1 MYSQIES
8 MIFSFYE
15 EKVKLLAA
23 VFERVAKALKTFE
36 EDFNSVAK
44 HFGELTK
51 GFFDVFTTY
60 VETVK
65 KEITELWELL
75 QQQLQALPGFDMI
88 KEKYEELIGTHN
100 INEQFTMV
108 LKELLSTLTQSFRMT
123 QQCEEFMKKLNEY
136 VDLVSTNLLE
146 FKKKILTLNL
156 FRKSPR
162 RKSTT
167 STPSLSSSNR
177 SARLFYLCHN
187 CWKDT
192 LALTSRILCH
202 SAWNRWNVCLISPAF
217 ASRLL
222 IIWGMSLWCHCVML
236 STFIDLTPSIQLNL
250 CHHSPCTLVF
260 LMANTSSR
268 LTADIWHSREL
279 ARTFWLRTL
288 STVTLVFWRTCR

>member
-187 CWKDT
+187 C
-192 LALTSRILCH
+192 
-202 SAWNRWNVCLISPAF
+202 
-217 ASRLL
+217 
-222 IIWGMSLWCHCVML
+222 
-236 STFIDLTPSIQLNL
+236 
-250 CHHSPCTLVF
+250 
-260 LMANTSSR
+260 
-268 LTADIWHSREL
+268 
-279 ARTFWLRTL
+279 
-288 STVTLVFWRTCR
+288 